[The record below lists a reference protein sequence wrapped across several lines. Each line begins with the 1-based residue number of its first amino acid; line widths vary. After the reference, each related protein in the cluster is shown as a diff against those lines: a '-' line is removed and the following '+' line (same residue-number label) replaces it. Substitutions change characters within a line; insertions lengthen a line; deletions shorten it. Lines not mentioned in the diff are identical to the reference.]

1 MTAPTVSSSSQ
12 AFWSKSMAS
21 AGHAVT
27 HDLQSEH
34 TAQSRQRSAS
44 ARTSSSLK
52 PRRTSSQV
60 VRRATPSRVFMMRRA
75 CGSSGSSSVCGIL
88 TLSASLSHTGTSCSP
103 RRKLWMARAPRR
115 PAAIASI
122 AVQGPIAAA
131 SPPANTPVR
140 PVIIVSVSTWI
151 WPRSTAT
158 SSAPARKSSTIAW
171 PTAKITV
178 SASSSTNSPS
188 TGDRRAP
195 AALVGLAQRAALE
208 PHAGGDAA
216 LAEDL
221 DGHERVLDVDL
232 LLLALLDLL
241 GRGRRRALVLDA
253 GEGDLVGAAA
263 EGGAAGVV
271 GHVAAADHDH
281 ALAGGRRL
289 AERLR
294 AQELDGAHDAL
305 LVEAVDRQVL
315 ALVQAGRQEDGLVAV
330 GEQRVDGEVRA
341 AALPGLELDAEG
353 GDAVDLALQRGARQ
367 AVLGD
372 ADAQHAA
379 GDRQS
384 LEHGRLVAELR
395 ELAGGGEA
403 CGAAADDRRP
413 ARRRTPAAARAAP
426 PARRGR
432 RRSA

>member
-1 MTAPTVSSSSQ
+1 
-12 AFWSKSMAS
+12 
-21 AGHAVT
+21 
-27 HDLQSEH
+27 
-34 TAQSRQRSAS
+34 
-44 ARTSSSLK
+44 
-52 PRRTSSQV
+52 
-60 VRRATPSRVFMMRRA
+60 
-75 CGSSGSSSVCGIL
+75 
-88 TLSASLSHTGTSCSP
+88 
-103 RRKLWMARAPRR
+103 MARAPRR

-131 SPPANTPVR
+131 SPPAKTPVR

-158 SSAPARKSSTIAW
+158 SSAPARKSATIAW

-188 TGDRRAP
+188 TGTGGRQPRSLGSP
-195 AALVGLAQRAALE
+195 SVQRWNLTPVAMPSLPRISTGTSE
-208 PHAGGDAA
+208 YST
-216 LAEDL
+216 L
-221 DGHERVLDVDL
+221 DL
-232 LLLALLDLL
+232 LLLALFDLL

-253 GEGDLVGAAA
+253 GERDLVGAAA

-281 ALAGGRRL
+281 ALAGRGAL

-315 ALVQAGRQEDGLVAV
+315 ALVQAGRQEHGLVAV
-330 GEQRVDGEVRA
+330 GEQRVDGEVGA
-341 AALPGLELDAEG
+341 AALPGLELDAQG
-353 GDAVDLALQRGARQ
+353 GDAVDLALQRRARQ

-379 GDRQS
+379 GDRKG

-395 ELAGGGEA
+395 ELARGGEA
-403 CGAAADDRRP
+403 CGAAADDRDRLVVEHGQRRGQLRRRAVVGHEP
-413 ARRRTPAAARAAP
+413 LDAGDGDGVLDVAARALGLAHVRADAAADARERVRLAGDPVGLVVAALGDERDVAVRRGVHRAGRLARAPALAVDRRTCSARRWRRRGRWRCARRR
-426 PARRGR
+426 
-432 RRSA
+432 RSRSRWGT

>member
-1 MTAPTVSSSSQ
+1 
-12 AFWSKSMAS
+12 
-21 AGHAVT
+21 
-27 HDLQSEH
+27 
-34 TAQSRQRSAS
+34 
-44 ARTSSSLK
+44 
-52 PRRTSSQV
+52 
-60 VRRATPSRVFMMRRA
+60 MMRRA

-88 TLSASLSHTGTSCSP
+88 TLSASESHTGTSCSP

-188 TGDRRAP
+188 TGTGGRQPRSLGSP
-195 AALVGLAQRAALE
+195 SVQRWNFTPVA
-208 PHAGGDAA
+208 DAV

-232 LLLALLDLL
+232 LLLALLDLF

-271 GHVAAADHDH
+271 GHVAAADHDD
-281 ALAGGRRL
+281 ALAGGRAL

-330 GEQRVDGEVRA
+330 GEQRVDGEVGA
-341 AALPGLELDAEG
+341 AAHAGLELDAEG
-353 GDAVDLALQRGARQ
+353 GDAVDLALQRRARQ

-379 GDRQS
+379 GDRES

-403 CGAAADDRRP
+403 CGAAADDRDR
-413 ARRRTPAAARAAP
+413 ARRRTRAAARAAP
-426 PARRGR
+426 PARRCR
-432 RRSA
+432 PRTA